1 MGDAHSFTPMW
12 ASPPGQTIRTRLYE
26 LGLDVPDLAK
36 RLGISPSVVDG
47 LLDGRAPISVEIARR
62 LSQVVGGSVEFW
74 VSRDCQYRDDLI
86 RVETDQWLS
95 DLPVQEMTRLGW
107 IRPDRDW
114 TSRVSAC
121 LSFFGVEDIKTWR
134 ATYEPILTASRMRI
148 SATVPRKNLAVAA
161 WLRKATCEAEAVD
174 VARWDASL
182 MRESLEAIKRLTRRK
197 DPSDF
202 LPKLRSLLAK
212 TGVALVVLRTLP
224 GCPASGAARFMSTD
238 RAMIVVSGRFL
249 ADDQFWFTVIHEIGH
264 LLLHGSQNMILDDP
278 YSYDKVETQEERE
291 ANRFAAD
298 VLLPAGLRTQIP
310 PSVLTHRDVIS
321 LSIAAGVSPGI
332 IVGQLQFENR
342 IGRNQLNMLK
352 RRYKWSGP
360 SLEMV

>member
-1 MGDAHSFTPMW
+1 MGDVHLFTPMW
-12 ASPPGQTIRTRLYE
+12 ASPPGQTIRARLDE
-26 LGLDVPDLAK
+26 LSLDVPDLAK
-36 RLGISPSVVDG
+36 RLEISPSDVDG

-95 DLPVQEMTRLGW
+95 DLPVHDMTKLGW
-107 IRPDRDW
+107 IGPDRDW
-114 TSRVSAC
+114 GSRVRTC
-121 LSFFGVEDIKTWR
+121 LSFFGVEDVRTWK
-134 ATYEPILTASRMRI
+134 ATYEPILADSRMRI
-148 SATVPRKNLAVAA
+148 SATVPRKQLAVAA
-161 WLRKATCEAEAVD
+161 WLRKATCEAESVD
-174 VARWDASL
+174 VSRWDASL
-182 MRESLEAIKRLTRRK
+182 VSESLEPIKRLTRRK
-197 DPSDF
+197 DPNDF

-212 TGVALVVLRTLP
+212 AGVALVVLRALP
-224 GCPASGAARFMSTD
+224 GCPASGAARFMSAD

-278 YSYDKVETQEERE
+278 YSYDKVEVQEEQE

-298 VLLPAGLRTQIP
+298 VLLSASLRAKIP
-310 PSVLTHRDVIS
+310 SRTLTHRDVIS
-321 LSIAAGVSPGI
+321 IAITAGVSPGI
-332 IVGQLQFENR
+332 VVGQLQFKNR
-342 IGRNQLNMLK
+342 IERNQLNMLK

-360 SLEMV
+360 NLEMA